1 MCDQTEVSYLPND
14 VVWVKLSNV
23 WWPAQVQDETKL
35 DEDVT
40 SGLRKKPLAVV
51 KFFDEDLFEFPK
63 NLNQIYH
70 YNCFKKEEFIKK
82 GLDLCRPSGY
92 REVSENM
99 KKFPLDIKK
108 AEILTGGNPD
118 IINDPKYLPEEKFD
132 YREQFGLKP
141 RKKSSLGSKQNSSD
155 GGDTPKNSRVK
166 FSTPI
171 SAPSTSRTPETK
183 ISNSMKSFSNPI
195 KRSMAM
201 KRVASGIARNENF
214 DKENGS
220 FKFSSKQY
228 YCSYCNYSCT
238 RIGVIIEHYR
248 SHYRGLILPLPTQI
262 PQNYCKIF
270 QSNFL
275 KRKDGVSS
283 TPNAALKYSSEKT
296 VKRKYVED
304 STPLKKRKYD
314 PTKKDKTVPTPGSSM
329 AIPVKDIVGS
339 AATPKKRP
347 RKSKDPKSATVKEPE
362 ALDILKDWEDDLE
375 EEVEIK
381 LSDSEV
387 GKTDDGKVEDASKSI
402 SDSLPENEQPQQP
415 PQDHKSPASKEKCC
429 FDFEDNDE
437 SLNLN
442 KSLKFGQKLPRVI
455 TEEKPNVQRLL
466 KELKESKETP
476 SEKELK
482 ESKESP
488 SEKELKESKEPPAKE
503 EHINEDID
511 AEIENL
517 LKSTEVPKLPVI
529 PKTNLPKPIDKS
541 FSEDSLKPEK
551 EITESNDTPKEPIDK
566 VSFEEM
572 EIQSEDSNSMIQSVT
587 SSQTTVQSASTSLET
602 FTDSKKDSV
611 ADSPSESKKK
621 KIEAHKSFEEK
632 NTTNSSKKSTS
643 TLDVSISENTVG
655 KNSSDLKNFEEK
667 EDVTQEACS
676 SKDLLSHDIPK
687 NESKSSS
694 NENDSKSII
703 NSEVDGTDIALPS
716 TTVESTLNKD
726 KTEEIFE
733 NISTEEEDFKVSF
746 TEEEVPNNIDDSIP
760 MEVEIDSHE
769 EIVTFKAEEEQCF
782 NEQNDGLQSTKN
794 ISISEAKS
802 SNEDNEKSLKET
814 ETIKKP
820 SEVNKIPIDDT
831 IKIQVVTSSVKNDKA
846 VKVEPSTSSDV
857 QNDQIPF
864 DINSMP
870 IVIDQD
876 PIMEIME
883 GHVEPLPNADVVRL
897 YIRNSG
903 EEEPEDFQSPRR
915 LLTVSPPPPN
925 LPPIPGIKKVPLPP
939 PKNKNGS
946 NKISGNATSGS
957 STRYTLSKQPAKNA
971 SQVQQPKIL
980 FIKSTSGAP
989 GKLLIPQ
996 QQSNIFAQ
1004 AGKLQPGT
1012 RILTTNPQMVSK
1024 GSVQK
1029 KVTPKSIVV
1038 GKQGF
1043 PTTAKVVPKSVI
1055 GQVIQKVSQQ
1065 PIICNKNAST
1075 VLVNSPKTIV
1085 NRSVGRNV
1093 LLSSQQLKTTT
1104 AMQVTGAKVVRTA
1117 QVVKAPSSVFQQA
1130 ETILP
1135 QKVVQSTSALND
1147 NKKQVIKN
1155 KQISPN
1161 ILQRT
1166 QRKGARQQ
1174 VIKKSQLLTIP
1185 SSVQQQSAEVVTVN
1199 NLPIVQSISSHSSSE
1214 PVKMLYLVDNSQYTV
1229 ESPVIP
1235 VENDNQNIYVTS
1247 TSSSGNLDNIIFS
1260 IDGTANFVNI
1270 SNDTATSSSTH
1281 VPSQDILAKALANTQ
1296 VLQSETTDIVDNEN
1310 TVYVDQQFQA
1320 PSLSNTVLETSLT
1333 LNQPP
1338 IMTPLEVPSSIAP
1351 QSNVSHIIPISS
1363 IAKKADIQQP
1373 SMPLL
1378 TDDDVS
1384 GNTVFLSD
1392 SSAIPT
1398 TSGHLTFQLVH
1409 DNNLVV
1415 SSGIM
1420 QDKSLKLNSDSKEDN
1435 VLPEFL
1441 KGNFGS
1447 KSDIPKKEPSPKR
1460 SER

>member
-40 SGLRKKPLAVV
+40 SGLRKKPLAIV
-51 KFFDEDLFEFPK
+51 KFFDEDLYEFPK

-70 YNCFKKEEFIKK
+70 YNCFKKEEFIRK

-141 RKKSSLGSKQNSSD
+141 RKKSSLGSKHNSSD
-155 GGDTPKNSRVK
+155 TETPKQSRVK

-171 SAPSTSRTPETK
+171 SAPSTSRTPEMK
-183 ISNSMKSFSNPI
+183 ISNSTKSFSNPI
-195 KRSMAM
+195 KRMIAV
-201 KRVASGIARNENF
+201 KRVAAGIVKGENF
-214 DKENGS
+214 DKENDS
-220 FKFSSKQY
+220 NKFSSKRY
-228 YCSYCNYSCT
+228 RCIFCNYSCC
-238 RIGVIIEHYR
+238 RMGVIVEHYR

-270 QSNFL
+270 QSNFF
-275 KRKDGVSS
+275 KHKDGISS
-283 TPNAALKYSSEKT
+283 TPNAGLKYASEKAS
-296 VKRKYVED
+296 VKRKSVED

-314 PTKKDKTVPTPGSSM
+314 LTKKEKTVPTPGSSM

-347 RKSKDPKSATVKEPE
+347 RKSKDTKSGTVKEPE

-381 LSDSEV
+381 LTDSEV
-387 GKTDDGKVEDASKSI
+387 VEIDDVKDTSKSI
-402 SDSLPENEQPQQP
+402 SDSLSENEQPQQP
-415 PQDHKSPASKEKCC
+415 PQEHKSPVSKEKCC

-455 TEEKPNVQRLL
+455 AEEKPNVQRLL
-466 KELKESKETP
+466 KELKESKE
-476 SEKELK
+476 
-482 ESKESP
+482 SP
-488 SEKELKESKEPPAKE
+488 STKE
-503 EHINEDID
+503 EPMNEDFSE
-511 AEIENL
+511 EIENL
-517 LKSTEVPKLPVI
+517 LKSTEVPKLPGI
-529 PKTNLPKPIDKS
+529 PKTNLPKS
-541 FSEDSLKPEK
+541 FNEDSSEPVQDIIERNDS
-551 EITESNDTPKEPIDK
+551 SNEPIDK
-566 VSFEEM
+566 DSSK
-572 EIQSEDSNSMIQSVT
+572 EIEIESEDSSSMIQSVT
-587 SSQTTVQSASTSLET
+587 SSETTVESASTIPET
-602 FTDSKKDSV
+602 FADSKNDSV
-611 ADSPSESKKK
+611 VDSPSEPIKK
-621 KIEAHKSFEEK
+621 KIEEQKPLGEK
-632 NTTNSSKKSTS
+632 NSSNSSEESIS
-643 TLDVSISENTVG
+643 ALNVSISENIPDIKT
-655 KNSSDLKNFEEK
+655 SDSKDFEEK
-667 EDVTQEACS
+667 EHLTQEACS
-676 SKDLLSHDIPK
+676 SKDIVSQEDISR
-687 NESKSSS
+687 NESKTSS
-694 NENDSKSII
+694 NENDFQSII
-703 NSEVDGTDIALPS
+703 NNEVDEADIALQS
-716 TTVESTLNKD
+716 TTVGSTLSKE
-726 KTEEIFE
+726 KTNEISE
-733 NISTEEEDFKVSF
+733 NISESEKDIKDSF
-746 TEEEVPNNIDDSIP
+746 VEEEVSNNVEDSIP
-760 MEVEIDSHE
+760 MEVDVDSRE
-769 EIVTFKAEEEQCF
+769 EIATSKAEEEQCISKQD
-782 NEQNDGLQSTKN
+782 EVLLSTEK

-802 SNEDNEKSLKET
+802 SNEDDEKSLKET
-814 ETIKKP
+814 ETSDKKN
-820 SEVNKIPIDDT
+820 ELNQIPIGNT
-831 IKIQVVTSSVKNDKA
+831 MKIQVVTSSVKDDKSA
-846 VKVEPSTSSDV
+846 KVEPSTSSGTPT
-857 QNDQIPF
+857 DQIPF

-883 GHVEPLPNADVVRL
+883 GHIEPLPNADVVRL

-925 LPPIPGIKKVPLPP
+925 LPPIPGVKKIPLPP
-939 PKNKNGS
+939 PKNKNGANSS
-946 NKISGNATSGS
+946 NKISASATSGS
-957 STRYTLSKQPAKNA
+957 STRYTLSKQPAKTT

-980 FIKSTSGAP
+980 FIKSASGAP

-996 QQSNIFAQ
+996 QQSSIFAQ

-1024 GSVQK
+1024 GSIQK
-1029 KVTPKSIVV
+1029 KVTTKSIVV

-1043 PTTAKVVPKSVI
+1043 PTTTKVIPKSVI
-1055 GQVIQKVSQQ
+1055 GQVIQKVAQK
-1065 PIICNKNAST
+1065 PIICNKNTST
-1075 VLVNSPKTIV
+1075 LLVNSPKTIV
-1085 NRSVGRNV
+1085 NRQVGRNV
-1093 LLSSQQLKTTT
+1093 LLSSQQLKTGTT
-1104 AMQVTGAKVVRTA
+1104 AMQVTGTKVVRAA
-1117 QVVKAPSSVFQQA
+1117 QVVKAPGTVFQQA
-1130 ETILP
+1130 ETVLP
-1135 QKVVQSTSALND
+1135 PKVVQSTSALSE
-1147 NKKQVIKN
+1147 NKKQTVKN
-1155 KQISPN
+1155 KPVSPN
-1161 ILQRT
+1161 ILQKT
-1166 QRKGARQQ
+1166 QRKVARQQ
-1174 VIKKSQLLTIP
+1174 VIKKPQLLTIP
-1185 SSVQQQSAEVVTVN
+1185 SSVQQQSEVVTVN
-1199 NLPIVQSISSHSSSE
+1199 NLPIVQSIGSHSSSE

-1229 ESPVIP
+1229 ENSGIP

-1247 TSSSGNLDNIIFS
+1247 TSSSGNIDNIIFS

-1338 IMTPLEVPSSIAP
+1338 IMTPLEVPSSITP
-1351 QSNVSHIIPISS
+1351 QSSVSHIIPITN
-1363 IAKKADIQQP
+1363 ITKKADIQQP

-1378 TDDDVS
+1378 TDDVDVP

-1447 KSDIPKKEPSPKR
+1447 KSEIPKKQPSPKR

>member
-51 KFFDEDLFEFPK
+51 KFFDEDSYEFPK

-99 KKFPLDIKK
+99 KKFPLDIRK

-118 IINDPKYLPEEKFD
+118 IINDPKYQPEEKFD

-141 RKKSSLGSKQNSSD
+141 RKKTSLGLKLSSSD
-155 GGDTPKNSRVK
+155 STIETPKQSRVK

-171 SAPSTSRTPETK
+171 SAPSTSKTPEMK
-183 ISNSMKSFSNPI
+183 ISNSTKSFSNPV
-195 KRSMAM
+195 KRLSTV
-201 KRVASGIARNENF
+201 KRFTSGINENF
-214 DKENGS
+214 DKENNS
-220 FKFSSKQY
+220 LRSSKQY
-228 YCSYCNYSCT
+228 HCSYCNYTCG
-238 RIGVIIEHYR
+238 RMGVIIEHYR
-248 SHYRGLILPLPTQI
+248 CHYRGLILPLPTQI
-262 PQNYCKIF
+262 PQNYCQAF
-270 QSNFL
+270 QTNFI
-275 KRKDGVSS
+275 KRKDCVSS
-283 TPNAALKYSSEKT
+283 SPNTLPKYASEKGS
-296 VKRKYVED
+296 VKRKSVED
-304 STPLKKRKYD
+304 SAPIKKRKYES
-314 PTKKDKTVPTPGSSM
+314 TKKEKISVPVPGSSL

-347 RKSKDPKSATVKEPE
+347 RKSKDAKSAPVKEPE

-375 EEVEIK
+375 EEVEID
-381 LSDSEV
+381 LTVTENDEV
-387 GKTDDGKVEDASKSI
+387 KDTTKNITDN
-402 SDSLPENEQPQQP
+402 LPEKEVKDEEQLPQQQEQV
-415 PQDHKSPASKEKCC
+415 QDHKSPASKEKCC

-466 KELKESKETP
+466 KELQ
-476 SEKELK
+476 

-488 SEKELKESKEPPAKE
+488 LIKE
-503 EHINEDID
+503 ESMNEDFNE
-511 AEIENL
+511 EIENL
-517 LKSTEVPKLPVI
+517 LKNTEVPKLPGI
-529 PKTNLPKPIDKS
+529 PKTSVPKPIDK
-541 FSEDSLKPEK
+541 FVTEDSSKPEI
-551 EITESNDTPKEPIDK
+551 EITERKDLSKGSVDK
-566 VSFEEM
+566 VSSEDID
-572 EIQSEDSNSMIQSVT
+572 IQSEDSSSMIQSVT
-587 SSQTTVQSASTSLET
+587 SSQTTAQEDTVADA
-602 FTDSKKDSV
+602 FTDSKSDSA
-611 ADSPSESKKK
+611 ADSPSEAIKKNFDVLH
-621 KIEAHKSFEEK
+621 ESSEEK
-632 NTTNSSKKSTS
+632 NVSHLTMKSTS
-643 TLDVSISENTVG
+643 GVNTSISESTTD
-655 KNSSDLKNFEEK
+655 KDSSDLQNFDEK
-667 EDVTQEACS
+667 EYLTQEACS
-676 SKDLLSHDIPK
+676 SKDILMEDISR

-694 NENDSKSII
+694 NESGSQLII
-703 NSEVDGTDIALPS
+703 NNDVDGADTALPS
-716 TTVESTLNKD
+716 TTVESSLNKENMKD
-726 KTEEIFE
+726 ISEKNNEIIKASSE
-733 NISTEEEDFKVSF
+733 QEVSNIVEDGST
-746 TEEEVPNNIDDSIP
+746 P
-760 MEVEIDSHE
+760 MEVEVDSHE
-769 EIVTFKAEEEQCF
+769 EVATPRAEEVQG
-782 NEQNDGLQSTKN
+782 EQNVGLQSIEN
-794 ISISEAKS
+794 ISISETKI
-802 SNEDNEKSLKET
+802 SNENNDESLKEKEVT
-814 ETIKKP
+814 EKQ
-820 SEVNKIPIDDT
+820 SELNQSPIDDT
-831 IKIQVVTSSVKNDKA
+831 MKIQVVTSSVKNDKTT
-846 VKVEPSTSSDV
+846 KFEPSTSSDT
-857 QNDQIPF
+857 QTDQIPF

-939 PKNKNGS
+939 PKNKNGANSS
-946 NKISGNATSGS
+946 NKISGNTSSGS
-957 STRYTLSKQPAKNA
+957 STRYTLSKQPSKNT

-996 QQSNIFAQ
+996 QQSSIFAQ

-1012 RILTTNPQMVSK
+1012 RILTTNPQLVSK

-1065 PIICNKNAST
+1065 PIICNKNTST

-1104 AMQVTGAKVVRTA
+1104 TAMQVTGAKVVRTA
-1117 QVVKAPSSVFQQA
+1117 QIVKTPGTVFQQA
-1130 ETILP
+1130 ETVLP
-1135 QKVVQSTSALND
+1135 QKVVQSTSALNE
-1147 NKKQVIKN
+1147 NKKQTIKN
-1155 KQISPN
+1155 KQLSPN

-1166 QRKGARQQ
+1166 QRKVSRQQ

-1185 SSVQQQSAEVVTVN
+1185 SSVQHQPAEVVTVN
-1199 NLPIVQSISSHSSSE
+1199 NLPIVQSIGSHSSTE

-1229 ESPVIP
+1229 ENPVIP

-1247 TSSSGNLDNIIFS
+1247 TSSSGNIDNIIFS

-1296 VLQSETTDIVDNEN
+1296 VLQSETSDIVDSES
-1310 TVYVDQQFQA
+1310 TVFVDQQFQA

-1351 QSNVSHIIPISS
+1351 QSSVSHIIPITN
-1363 IAKKADIQQP
+1363 ITKKTDIQQP

-1378 TDDDVS
+1378 TDDVDVP

-1392 SSAIPT
+1392 TSAIPT

-1420 QDKSLKLNSDSKEDN
+1420 QEKTLKLNSDSKEDN

-1447 KSDIPKKEPSPKR
+1447 KSDIPKKETSPKS

>member
-1 MCDQTEVSYLPND
+1 MLIASTY
-14 VVWVKLSNV
+14 
-23 WWPAQVQDETKL
+23 T
-35 DEDVT
+35 
-40 SGLRKKPLAVV
+40 
-51 KFFDEDLFEFPK
+51 LFV
-63 NLNQIYH
+63 
-70 YNCFKKEEFIKK
+70 
-82 GLDLCRPSGY
+82 LDLCRPSGY

-141 RKKSSLGSKQNSSD
+141 LKKTSLGSKNNSSD
-155 GGDTPKNSRVK
+155 GIDTPKNSRVK
-166 FSTPI
+166 FSTPV
-171 SAPSTSRTPETK
+171 SAPSTSRTPEMK
-183 ISNSMKSFSNPI
+183 ISNSMKSFTNPI
-195 KRSMAM
+195 KRAVSM
-201 KRVASGIARNENF
+201 KRTASGIAKNENF
-214 DKENGS
+214 DKENGAN
-220 FKFSSKQY
+220 KFSSKQY
-228 YCSYCNYSCT
+228 YCTFCNYSCS
-238 RIGVIIEHYR
+238 RVGVIIEHYR

-283 TPNAALKYSSEKT
+283 TPNAASKYSSEKS
-296 VKRKYVED
+296 VKRKSLED
-304 STPLKKRKYD
+304 TTPLKKRKYD

-339 AATPKKRP
+339 AAVPKKRP
-347 RKSKDPKSATVKEPE
+347 RKSKDTKSVTLKEPE

-381 LSDSEV
+381 LTDTEV
-387 GKTDDGKVEDASKSI
+387 VVNDDVKDASKST
-402 SDSLPENEQPQQP
+402 SDSLSENEQPQQP

-466 KELKESKETP
+466 KELKESKE
-476 SEKELK
+476 
-482 ESKESP
+482 SP
-488 SEKELKESKEPPAKE
+488 LTKE
-503 EHINEDID
+503 EPMNEDINV
-511 AEIENL
+511 EIENL

-529 PKTNLPKPIDKS
+529 PKTNLPKPVDKTLT
-541 FSEDSLKPEK
+541 EDSLKPEK
-551 EITESNDTPKEPIDK
+551 EVTESNNVSKEPIDK
-566 VSFEEM
+566 VSYEEIEM
-572 EIQSEDSNSMIQSVT
+572 QSEDSSSMVQSEDSNSMVQSVT
-587 SSQTTVQSASTSLET
+587 SSQTIVQSPSSASETSR
-602 FTDSKKDSV
+602 DSKKDSI
-611 ADSPSESKKK
+611 ADSPSESMKK
-621 KIEAHKSFEEK
+621 KIEAHTSLEEK
-632 NTTNSSKKSTS
+632 TTSNSSMESTS
-643 TLDVSISENTVG
+643 MLDVSISENTTA
-655 KNSSDLKNFEEK
+655 KNTSDLKDFQEK
-667 EDVTQEACS
+667 KNLTQEVCS
-676 SKDLLSHDIPK
+676 SKDILGQDIST
-687 NESKSSS
+687 NESKTSS
-694 NENDSKSII
+694 NENESTLSI
-703 NSEVDGTDIALPS
+703 NSEVDKGDLALPS
-716 TTVESTLNKD
+716 TIVGSTLNKE
-726 KTEEIFE
+726 KTEEIFKNVSE
-733 NISTEEEDFKVSF
+733 TEEEFKASF
-746 TEEEVPNNIDDSIP
+746 TEEEVSNNVEDSIP
-760 MEVEIDSHE
+760 MELEVEVDSHK
-769 EIVTFKAEEEQCF
+769 EITTFEAEEELGF
-782 NEQNDGLQSTKN
+782 NKQNDDLRSTVN

-802 SNEDNEKSLKET
+802 SSEDNEKSLKET
-814 ETIKKP
+814 EITDKQ
-820 SEVNKIPIDDT
+820 SEVNQIPIDDT
-831 IKIQVVTSSVKNDKA
+831 MKIQVVTSSVKNDKA
-846 VKVEPSTSSDV
+846 PKVEPSTSSDP
-857 QNDQIPF
+857 QTDQIPF

-939 PKNKNGS
+939 PKNKNGANSS

-957 STRYTLSKQPAKNA
+957 STRYTLSKQPAKSA

-996 QQSNIFAQ
+996 QQSSIFAQ

-1043 PTTAKVVPKSVI
+1043 PTTAKVIPKSVI

-1065 PIICNKNAST
+1065 PLLCNKNAST
-1075 VLVNSPKTIV
+1075 VLLNSPKTIV
-1085 NRSVGRNV
+1085 NRPVGRNV

-1117 QVVKAPSSVFQQA
+1117 QIVKTSSNVFQQA
-1130 ETILP
+1130 ETVLP
-1135 QKVVQSTSALND
+1135 QKVVQSTSALIE
-1147 NKKQVIKN
+1147 NKKQTIKN

-1174 VIKKSQLLTIP
+1174 VIKKPQILTIP

-1270 SNDTATSSSTH
+1270 SNDTATSSGNQ
-1281 VPSQDILAKALANTQ
+1281 VRDQDILAKALANTQ
-1296 VLQSETTDIVDNEN
+1296 VLQSETTDIVDSEN

-1338 IMTPLEVPSSIAP
+1338 IMTPLEVPSSITP
-1351 QSNVSHIIPISS
+1351 QSNVSHIIPISNM
-1363 IAKKADIQQP
+1363 AKKADIQQP

-1384 GNTVFLSD
+1384 GNAVFLSE
-1392 SSAIPT
+1392 STAIPT

-1409 DNNLVV
+1409 DNDLVV

-1447 KSDIPKKEPSPKR
+1447 KSEIPKKEPSPKR